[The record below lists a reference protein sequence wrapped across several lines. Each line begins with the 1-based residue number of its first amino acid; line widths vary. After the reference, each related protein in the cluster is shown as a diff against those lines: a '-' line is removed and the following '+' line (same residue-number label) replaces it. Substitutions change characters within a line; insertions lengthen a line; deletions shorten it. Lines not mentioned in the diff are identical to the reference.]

1 MPVETFWD
9 GLERRIAT
17 GDALSGWLGGLTP
30 PDGVTPEALRRVLDL
45 EAHHLRD
52 PDLAGRPAALPQ
64 QLLARA
70 VATGENALAGAA
82 RRRIETHGLLVLATR
97 WRTRPASAA
106 LRRILDGH
114 GDAVTGLVLEPGG
127 RLLSVDA
134 SGAVLAWDPTT
145 GLAAGTDPVA
155 GACGPRPALG
165 SPRARAL
172 AVSDDGGLVAV
183 AGAGDVVRVLAAHG
197 AEVGMLTAPGADLG
211 VLVFASTAGGATRL
225 AGGAA
230 DGSVRI
236 WDVIGGSPVTLTEGH
251 TGPVRALA
259 ACGPGTVVSGG
270 ADGALRVWDVSTGSL
285 LTGLDGDAA
294 VTGFARTGPAELLVT
309 TEDGGV
315 HLLHLDAGAPE
326 RPERLGGGPAAT
338 AAAGGTGSAL
348 VARADGAVELWRTSG
363 ARAGGGSVGDSSA
376 DGPGGVRGGTG
387 SSSPDGAGGRG
398 SADDGTEAAAGA
410 AGRPGGA
417 PVVLTGH
424 GAAVRAAALSPDG
437 TIAATGDDHGRIL
450 LWDTT
455 GVDGGGGRPGLPA
468 AVGAIAVTGDLVVSA
483 ARDAGVLLARDRHT
497 GDERWR
503 CSTAAGH
510 VWSDTGGSRL
520 FTVAGGNAHRI
531 DERHATTGVRAG
543 SVGVNGA
550 VLTGRG
556 TLVVV
561 GGSGQGADRV
571 AVADARTGREFRSV
585 RLPGPVRRAALTPGG
600 STVLLGSDTALVVW
614 RTASGELLEAPLPG
628 SQLAGVA
635 LDDDG
640 CHAVAADADGRVHV
654 WTVGAATVTT
664 LRADPVLL
672 RAVAGLAGHRAVTA
686 GSGGSVLLWDLAGA
700 GLLGRAPLDAPLT
713 AVAAVAGTIVVGD
726 ACGDTHCLDVLEG
739 APLPVGTIPEQG
751 AGAPGPAAVPE
762 QGTGA
767 TGSAAIPAARG
778 SRAAAIPGQRAPGQ
792 GEPGGTAADRP
803 GAGPVP
809 AAAGAEPGDPAAGA
823 ADAQEGERADSGPA
837 GEGEPTEAGPATGR
851 TPLLR
856 RLLRS

>member
-1 MPVETFWD
+1 M
-9 GLERRIAT
+9 
-17 GDALSGWLGGLTP
+17 
-30 PDGVTPEALRRVLDL
+30 TPEALRRVLDL

-82 RRRIETHGLLVLATR
+82 RHRIETRGLLVLATR

-134 SGAVLAWDPTT
+134 SGAVLAWDTTT

-197 AEVGMLTAPGADLG
+197 AEVGTLTAPGADLG

-270 ADGALRVWDVSTGSL
+270 ADGALRIWDVSTGSL

-294 VTGFARTGPAELLVT
+294 VTGLARTGPAELLVT

-348 VARADGAVELWRTSG
+348 VARADGAVELWRTGGGSASG
-363 ARAGGGSVGDSSA
+363 GGAAGGSAAGGSAAGGSAAGGSARGSSASRSSAGDSSASRSSAGGGSAGGGSA
-376 DGPGGVRGGTG
+376 DHPGGVRGGTG

-398 SADDGTEAAAGA
+398 SADDGTEGAAGA

-455 GVDGGGGRPGLPA
+455 GVDGGGDRPGLPA

-520 FTVAGGNAHRI
+520 FTVAGGTAHRI

-543 SVGVNGA
+543 SVGVDGA

-561 GGSGQGADRV
+561 GGSGQDADRV

-654 WTVGAATVTT
+654 WTVGAAAVTT

-700 GLLGRAPLDAPLT
+700 ELLGRAPLDAPLT
-713 AVAAVAGTIVVGD
+713 AVAAVAGTVAVGD

-739 APLPVGTIPEQG
+739 APLPAGTIPEQG
-751 AGAPGPAAVPE
+751 
-762 QGTGA
+762 T
-767 TGSAAIPAARG
+767 
-778 SRAAAIPGQRAPGQ
+778 RAAAIPGQRAPGQ

-803 GAGPVP
+803 GSGPVP
-809 AAAGAEPGDPAAGA
+809 AAAGAEPGDPAAAA

-837 GEGEPTEAGPATGR
+837 GAVEGEPAEAGPATGR